1 MQKKWDLAFVI
12 RCLTA
17 KPLKLNGR
25 HFTLQSPKTKLWAAD
40 FLTDTQLAAEI
51 AELAAN
57 PALAKNESAERDI
70 YFTDP
75 ANAAEI
81 EEQQARMDL
90 VIALYEARRAA
101 GLTQKELAERL
112 GTNQTY
118 VAALEKGRKNITFST
133 LARYARAC
141 GKRVAVTL
149 L

>member
-1 MQKKWDLAFVI
+1 MKKE
-12 RCLTA
+12 
-17 KPLKLNGR
+17 
-25 HFTLQSPKTKLWAAD
+25 HAD
-40 FLTDTQLAAEI
+40 FLTDAQLAAEI

-57 PALAKNESAERDI
+57 PALAKTESAERDT

-112 GTNQTY
+112 GTKQTY

>member
-1 MQKKWDLAFVI
+1 MQK
-12 RCLTA
+12 
-17 KPLKLNGR
+17 
-25 HFTLQSPKTKLWAAD
+25 PKA
-40 FLTDTQLAAEI
+40 
-51 AELAAN
+51 
-57 PALAKNESAERDI
+57 R
-70 YFTDP
+70 
-75 ANAAEI
+75 NAI
-81 EEQQARMDL
+81 HSSQTPQTPQKARMDL